1 MLAHYI
7 GDKSMPK
14 PTTIAIDGP
23 AAVGKNAV
31 GSLLAKR
38 LGYRFVDTGAMY
50 RAITWLAL
58 ERGLDWE
65 DEEALGKLAV
75 EANIELGSQAVF
87 VNGCDVSLEIRGE
100 GVERGVSI
108 VARHGGVRRALVAKQ
123 QQLAQGGQV
132 VMAGR
137 DIGTVVLPHAELKLY
152 LAASAEERARR
163 RYVELVQGGRQADY
177 EGVLAELKMRDKL
190 DSERE
195 LAPLQIAPDAKIINT
210 DGLSLEQVLT
220 EIVSIIEDC

>member
-1 MLAHYI
+1 
-7 GDKSMPK
+7 MPK
-14 PTTIAIDGP
+14 PATIAIDGP
-23 AAVGKNAV
+23 VAVGKNAI

-38 LGYRFVDTGAMY
+38 LGYHFVDTGAMY

-65 DEEALGKLAV
+65 DEKALGELAV

-87 VNGCDVSLEIRGE
+87 VNGCDVSLEIRDE
-100 GVERGVSI
+100 KVEKGVSI
-108 VARHGGVRRALVAKQ
+108 VARHSGVRRALVAKQ
-123 QQLAQGGQV
+123 RQMAQDGQV

-137 DIGTVVLPHAELKLY
+137 DISTVVLPRAELKLY
-152 LAASAEERARR
+152 LTASAEERARR
-163 RYVELVQGGRQADY
+163 RYVELVQGGKKTDY

-210 DGLSLEQVLT
+210 DGLSLEQVLA